1 MINLEDL
8 PIFNS
13 LPKSE
18 LNNLAS
24 ALSIIHAPAGTII
37 CHEGEPGHSFYI
49 IRDGLIEV
57 VKDVGT
63 ADEKVL
69 TDLGAGDYVGEMSL
83 LSREG
88 LRNASVKAKTDAN
101 LWEMTHKDFDDLMSR
116 FPKPAYELMRD
127 LSQRLNQTQ
136 NNIIEDLRLKNAQLE
151 TAYEALKAA
160 QAQIIEKE
168 KMERELQLAH
178 EIQMSLL
185 PGVIPHLQGYDIG
198 AKIESARQVGGDL
211 YNFIPLD
218 GGKMGILIGDVT
230 DKGVPAAIF
239 MAQVQ
244 AMFRAEARRKAPMC
258 LILDTVNSLLM
269 EKNEQGFFVTALY
282 GVLDP
287 DTNTFSYVRAG
298 HEIPILCSIQS
309 GAKFLPLVPGQP
321 LGIFQDP
328 ILEDST
334 VEIPSGSALVL
345 YTDGLTEGQDS
356 NFIQFQENQLLDQV
370 CTNVGLSAQEMCDRL
385 MQTVIDYREGM
396 PLQDDV
402 TLVVI
407 KRIQ

>member
-18 LNNLAS
+18 LDYLAS
-24 ALSIIHAPAGTII
+24 ALTLINAPAGTVI
-37 CHEGEPGHSFYI
+37 CREGEPGYSFYI

-57 VKDVGT
+57 VKGVGSP
-63 ADEKVL
+63 DERVL
-69 TDLGAGDYVGEMSL
+69 THLGPGDYVGEMSL
-83 LSREG
+83 LSRDG
-88 LRNASVKAKTDAN
+88 LRNASIKAKTDVH

-116 FPKPAYELMRD
+116 FPKPVYELMRD

-136 NNIIEDLRLKNAQLE
+136 NNIIEDLRQKNTQLE
-151 TAYEALKAA
+151 AAYEALKAA

-168 KMERELQLAH
+168 KMERELQVAR

-185 PGVIPHLQGYDIG
+185 PGDIPQLDGYDIG
-198 AKIESARQVGGDL
+198 AKIEPARQVGGDL
-211 YNFIPLD
+211 YNFIPLEN
-218 GGKMGILIGDVT
+218 GRLGILIGDVT

-244 AMFRAEARRKAPMC
+244 AMFRSEARRNAPMC
-258 LILDTVNSLLM
+258 LTLDTVNSLLM

-287 DTNTFSYVRAG
+287 ETYTFHYVRAG
-298 HEIPILCSIQS
+298 HEIPILCLIQT
-309 GAKFLPLVPGQP
+309 GAKFLPLIPGQP

-328 ILEDST
+328 ILEESS
-334 VEIPSGSALVL
+334 VEMPPGSALVL
-345 YTDGLTEGQDS
+345 YTDGVTEGHDR
-356 NFIQFQENQLLDQV
+356 NNVQFQESQLLKEV
-370 CTNVGLSAQEMCDRL
+370 CVNVELSAQEMCDHL

-407 KRIQ
+407 KRV